1 MIINSFAYFLRLF
14 CVCFLGYFVLF
25 FGTVAKSTA
34 QNLFTIEQQKALFSL
49 STDKFKTS
57 ITASGALYAHQYNYW
72 CFIKLLIQDEAKL
85 YQDLQPYEEKHLA
98 QVQLYPKNTPEY
110 LFAQSEIKLQWAI
123 IQLKFGHEWAA
134 FQGFRQAYKL
144 AKENHAKFPAYLPQK
159 KTLGFLQILLAA
171 APENYH
177 WLLSLLGLE
186 GNRQEGWLLLN
197 EVANSQGFYAE
208 EARILWILA
217 KLMVEKQAVEAL
229 NKIKE
234 WQWYEPQGK
243 SNTVLHSYLCVWVC
257 IKAHT
262 AKQANLILSN
272 IDKTSNSDK
281 LPLYDYLLAE
291 SYFLIGRYVEA
302 SQNYLSYL
310 AVYQGNRYIKDAY
323 FKLYAIAEITGQAT
337 TATQHKSNILK
348 NGALQTEADRY
359 AQKFAEGK
367 AAGSPKL
374 FRLRFLTD
382 GGEYEQATQWLQQHA
397 VQGFEKGVEQTEYY
411 YRMARLCH
419 LTQQYSQAIT
429 HYQQVLSQSY
439 TPKTYFAPNSA
450 LQMGLLCMQQLQK
463 KDLAKYYFKKVLDYQ
478 DYEYEKG
485 IRYEA
490 QRYLKQL

>member
-1 MIINSFAYFLRLF
+1 
-14 CVCFLGYFVLF
+14 
-25 FGTVAKSTA
+25 
-34 QNLFTIEQQKALFSL
+34 
-49 STDKFKTS
+49 
-57 ITASGALYAHQYNYW
+57 
-72 CFIKLLIQDEAKL
+72 
-85 YQDLQPYEEKHLA
+85 
-98 QVQLYPKNTPEY
+98 
-110 LFAQSEIKLQWAI
+110 
-123 IQLKFGHEWAA
+123 
-134 FQGFRQAYKL
+134 
-144 AKENHAKFPAYLPQK
+144 
-159 KTLGFLQILLAA
+159 
-171 APENYH
+171 
-177 WLLSLLGLE
+177 
-186 GNRQEGWLLLN
+186 
-197 EVANSQGFYAE
+197 VANSQGFYAE

-217 KLMVEKQAVEAL
+217 KLIVEKQPAEAL
-229 NKIKE
+229 TQIKE

-243 SNTVLHSYLCVWVC
+243 SSTALHSYLCAWVC
-257 IKAHT
+257 IKAH
-262 AKQANLILSN
+262 AARQANLILNN
-272 IDKTSNSDK
+272 IDKIGNSDK

-291 SYFLIGRYVEA
+291 SYFLIGKYVEA

-323 FKLYAIAEITGQAT
+323 FKLYVIAEITGQIAT
-337 TATQHKSNILK
+337 AKLQKSNILK

-382 GGEYEQATQWLQQHA
+382 GGEYEQATQWLQQHT
-397 VQGFEKGVEQTEYY
+397 VQTFEKGAEQTEYY
-411 YRMARLCH
+411 YRIARLCH

-439 TPKTYFAPNSA
+439 TPKTYFAPNAA

-490 QRYLKQL
+490 QRYLKQF